1 MCKLFFFILRLGLE
15 SLLGRLNQQSFR
27 TMIAIRP
34 KLAVMPH
41 YQSCVVRNYLKKYQ
55 KFFIFTLGVRKCT
68 MVFFHQESIR
78 DFFKGVK
85 SCDSRSNQA
94 PFQNIKNFQGII
106 FSENITIFFRNN
118 FCLVLGLESAPK
130 RCIYHY
136 SNTCVVLLVALVL
149 LVNIYDQLRHKI
161 QLF

>member
-1 MCKLFFFILRLGLE
+1 MVVHIRLGQLLVILSITKFFSFFRESIRNCLLSNNCKKIFSFGKLHHFQTGASFFFFILRLGLE
-15 SLLGRLNQQSFR
+15 SLLGRVNQQSFR
-27 TMIAIRP
+27 TMIAIRT

-41 YQSCVVRNYLKKYQ
+41 YQSCAVRNYLKKYP

-94 PFQNIKNFQGII
+94 SFQNIKNF
-106 FSENITIFFRNN
+106 
-118 FCLVLGLESAPK
+118 
-130 RCIYHY
+130 
-136 SNTCVVLLVALVL
+136 
-149 LVNIYDQLRHKI
+149 
-161 QLF
+161 

>member
-1 MCKLFFFILRLGLE
+1 
-15 SLLGRLNQQSFR
+15 
-27 TMIAIRP
+27 
-34 KLAVMPH
+34 MPH
-41 YQSCVVRNYLKKYQ
+41 YQSCSVRNYLKKYQ

-94 PFQNIKNFQGII
+94 SFQNIKNFQGII

-118 FCLVLGLESAPK
+118 FCLVLGLESAPE
-130 RCIYHY
+130 RCRYHY
-136 SNTCVVLLVALVL
+136 SNTCVVLLVQCFSITSEYMRLVKAQNTAVL
-149 LVNIYDQLRHKI
+149 MDHFTYSILVAVYIDVAKDCHANHLSVVVSNFI
-161 QLF
+161 